1 MRARGRVA
9 DPDLKAV
16 GQRIRSLRQDLR
28 QEDFAADLGISQGQL
43 SKIER
48 GAMAPTVSVLARLAM
63 KFRKSIDWIV
73 LGKHE

>member
-16 GQRIRSLRQDLR
+16 GQRIRTLRQGLR
-28 QEDFAADLGISQGQL
+28 QEDFAAELGISQGQL

-48 GAMAPTVSVLARLAM
+48 GTMPPTILVLARLAIR
-63 KFRKSIDWIV
+63 FRKSIDWIV
-73 LGKHE
+73 LGRHE